1 MIKMWQGDMTLG
13 IDEMIWWTKEVLFGD
28 SHLNADALT
37 GGSFEE
43 KLSVSQLM
51 EIQALFQGIRKGPL
65 GQLVHGEESK
75 KFLCAALGSP
85 EGGLAKLME
94 SFILRLKEVRST
106 GTTFWEMRICDAKVH
121 HFSELLLFGSFV
133 LRRVALAM
141 KGEVMGFQE
150 GADFVSR
157 LRTIHAQA
165 EAACS
170 CTRSQTEVYGGEWRT
185 RWRDRCYQTFPAG
198 ECQVSSD
205 VEGVGM
211 GCKRECHRRGADY
224 PTQQS
229 KEEDRLIWKMASSQC
244 RERLRAILMSLVFVR
259 KEGLKFYSS
268 ALTDHSVNYTNWA
281 PGEPSMG
288 GRLGSC
294 VYYTH
299 PHGKWVA
306 KDCGTLPAG
315 VSRYRWDFCYICE
328 RPVNLWPEALNDFD
342 LEKQEDGQPAP
353 ALEPATC
360 TSNVDRGRGGTGAHD
375 DNDDENDAT

>member
-1 MIKMWQGDMTLG
+1 MYLSTKEKLVISEKCKKQHFFAAKCDDQLVCGTIPLSVGDCGEDKCAARQRQQEMHLGRQLLPLWHRGGEGHGGCQGLFRWIQTTCGDCEKSNSDRLDQVLEDKWENQHQLRDYLEREKDWFRGLDQSWKDLLVKQGMIKMWQGDMTLG
-13 IDEMIWWTKEVLFGD
+13 IEEMIWWTKEVLFGD

-37 GGSFEE
+37 DGSYEE

-94 SFILRLKEVRST
+94 IFILRLKEVRST

-141 KGEVMGFQE
+141 KGEVQE

-170 CTRSQTEVYGGEWRT
+170 CTRSQTEVYGG
-185 RWRDRCYQTFPAG
+185 
-198 ECQVSSD
+198 
-205 VEGVGM
+205 
-211 GCKRECHRRGADY
+211 
-224 PTQQS
+224 
-229 KEEDRLIWKMASSQC
+229 
-244 RERLRAILMSLVFVR
+244 
-259 KEGLKFYSS
+259 
-268 ALTDHSVNYTNWA
+268 
-281 PGEPSMG
+281 
-288 GRLGSC
+288 
-294 VYYTH
+294 
-299 PHGKWVA
+299 
-306 KDCGTLPAG
+306 
-315 VSRYRWDFCYICE
+315 
-328 RPVNLWPEALNDFD
+328 
-342 LEKQEDGQPAP
+342 
-353 ALEPATC
+353 
-360 TSNVDRGRGGTGAHD
+360 
-375 DNDDENDAT
+375 